1 MPQGCSTFCNRQV
14 NFFILILITPN
25 FYGFLYYRSG
35 GRPWYKS
42 DPNYDPIW
50 DYVAEYH
57 YTDEY
62 DEVFAVAGPEEWCKI
77 MDAYNFFCFR
87 ISGFEIVRTPEMG
100 LGSYLTYLLYVCCL
114 LTIYLLV
121 LSAIFLCIINY

>member
-1 MPQGCSTFCNRQV
+1 MVS
-14 NFFILILITPN
+14 FIIDLVVVHGTNPTPTMIQ
-25 FYGFLYYRSG
+25 FG
-35 GRPWYKS
+35 
-42 DPNYDPIW
+42 II
-50 DYVAEYH
+50 YVAEYH
-57 YTDEY
+57 TDEY
-62 DEVFAVAGPEEWCKI
+62 DEVVFAVAGPEEWCKI

-121 LSAIFLCIINY
+121 LSAIFLCIMYY